1 MFDTFKLFSTLLTEY
16 ETDSFIKMLKVNS
29 KHKAN
34 KKPIRNF
41 DEESMESFI
50 EDDPEDIFNQNFN
63 IYSLD
68 YLCEEK
74 IGQLLEY
81 IQKVCR
87 WYWN

>member
-1 MFDTFKLFSTLLTEY
+1 MTEY
-16 ETDSFIKMLKVNS
+16 ETGSFIKMLKVNS

-63 IYSLD
+63 IYALD

-74 IGQLLEY
+74 ISQLLEI

-87 WYWN
+87 RYQN